1 MAHRDVCGVYCRL
14 RFPAVERPPMQL
26 RYAAIS
32 LATAALVG
40 CSESTSPAPQVDVLA
55 DAPQI
60 GSTLT
65 IAGAS
70 GLAGAGLAAISG
82 SVAGNPYALAA
93 GSSTVLPPPP
103 TCNPGANGITTC
115 TTSFNGLNITYMFG
129 QRDSLGVRTETQ
141 MSGTL
146 PARTGQPERRIT
158 RNAVSWTLPLSGGSS
173 TGISIRHRSNE
184 TGTHEQIATP
194 RVTSADTGSADVRV
208 VLAPFVTGDS
218 RIPRMVGTSR
228 RVIWTRRDNGPA
240 TFWRETT
247 TYDSSTV
254 IRSVIETPTG
264 TRNCSIDLA
273 ASVIA
278 LTCR

>member
-1 MAHRDVCGVYCRL
+1 MPL
-14 RFPAVERPPMQL
+14 RPAAL
-26 RYAAIS
+26 ALLALS
-32 LATAALVG
+32 LAACT
-40 CSESTSPAPQVDVLA
+40 ESTSPGPQGSVDS
-55 DAPQI
+55 DAPTI

-70 GLAGAGLAAISG
+70 GISAAGVSGITG
-82 SVAGNPYALAA
+82 SVTGSPFALIAA
-93 GSSTVLPPPP
+93 GSRTLPPPP
-103 TCNPGANGITTC
+103 TCTPGVNGVTSCSITV
-115 TTSFNGLNITYMFG
+115 NGLNIAYTFG
-129 QRDSLGVRTETQ
+129 RQDSLGMRTETV
-141 MSGTL
+141 MSGTI
-146 PARTGQPERRIT
+146 PAQAGQPERRIS
-158 RNAVSWTLPLSGGSS
+158 RQAVSWTLPLSGGSS
-173 TGISIRHRSNE
+173 TGIAIRHRSNE
-184 TGTHEQIATP
+184 SGSHEQIVTP
-194 RVTSADTGSADVRV
+194 RVVSTDTGSADVRV
-208 VLAPFVTGDS
+208 VIGPFVTGEL

-254 IRSVIETPTG
+254 IRSVIETPTA